1 MAGSNK
7 TGMHAGSIGLAEYFR
22 KDPFEAMGFA
32 VAAVSMD
39 VMTEPASGDVTL
51 AEPVAPDAIACAEMF
66 GPLLGRARAGD
77 REAAWD
83 LFCPYRDYLWKAIYR
98 MLGNRQDAE
107 DTLQETWM
115 RAIRGIGAFEG
126 STPAAL
132 RKWLL
137 TIAVNCFR
145 ESLSHRI
152 KARQRTVPID
162 STFDALS
169 DGTADDERV
178 VLLMKLQAL
187 MATLPVKF
195 RQVVELVD
203 VHGFTREEAAR
214 YLKRPL
220 GTVNSQLHAARTTLR
235 QAWLVVE
242 E

>member
-1 MAGSNK
+1 M
-7 TGMHAGSIGLAEYFR
+7 GLAC
-22 KDPFEAMGFA
+22 GT
-32 VAAVSMD
+32 VSRN
-39 VMTEPASGDVTL
+39 VKTEPAPGDVTL
-51 AEPVAPDAIACAEMF
+51 AEPLACDELDRAELF
-66 GPLLGRARAGD
+66 GALLGRARAGD

-115 RAIRGIGAFEG
+115 RAIRGIGGFEG
-126 STPAAL
+126 STSPAL
-132 RKWLL
+132 KKWLL

-152 KARQRTVPID
+152 RARQRTVPID
-162 STFDALS
+162 ATFDALS

-178 VLLMKLQAL
+178 VLLMRLQAIL
-187 MATLPVKF
+187 ATLQPRF

-214 YLKRPL
+214 HLRRPL
-220 GTVNSQLHAARTTLR
+220 GTVNSQLHAARTALKR
-235 QAWLVVE
+235 AWLVVDE
-242 E
+242 